1 MSTFSSVE
9 NLPPTLSFYS
19 SLEVVEFLLMALADE
34 EGVIGAAVADV

>member
-1 MSTFSSVE
+1 MSTFSSAG

-19 SLEVVEFLLMALADE
+19 LEAVEFLLMAPADE

>member
-1 MSTFSSVE
+1 MSTFSSTG
-9 NLPPTLSFYS
+9 NLLPTLSFY

>member
-1 MSTFSSVE
+1 MSTFSSPE
-9 NLPPTLSFYS
+9 SLHPTLSFY